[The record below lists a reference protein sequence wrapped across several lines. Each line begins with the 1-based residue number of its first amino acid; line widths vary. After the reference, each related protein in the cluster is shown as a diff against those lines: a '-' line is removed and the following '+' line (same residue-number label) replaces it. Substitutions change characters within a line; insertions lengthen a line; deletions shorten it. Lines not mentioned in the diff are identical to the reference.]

1 MANTSIDLEQ
11 ILSVV
16 DAQDPDASALERVT
30 AARAIANQLEALG
43 QHAVAH
49 FVQEARNAGASWTDI
64 GGALGVTRQA
74 AQQRFVPAGGL
85 DLESAKAKSAL
96 PWSDRASA
104 ALTFARDLAAQQHH
118 RTTEDVHILLGVLES
133 RSSHATQAIK
143 AAGRRVADVRKA
155 ARAHLGSEGPRRAPA
170 DPPLGRSSARVLDVA
185 AREALRFGKKDL
197 GTADLLLALA
207 ADHESSAGL
216 ALSESGI
223 TYTELREQAPAGGW
237 ASSSGRKRS

>member
-11 ILSVV
+11 ILGVV

-96 PWSDRASA
+96 PLSDRATA
-104 ALTFARDLAAQQHH
+104 AVAFARDLAVQQHH
-118 RTTEDVHILLGVLES
+118 RTTEDVHI
-133 RSSHATQAIK
+133 
-143 AAGRRVADVRKA
+143 
-155 ARAHLGSEGPRRAPA
+155 
-170 DPPLGRSSARVLDVA
+170 
-185 AREALRFGKKDL
+185 
-197 GTADLLLALA
+197 
-207 ADHESSAGL
+207 
-216 ALSESGI
+216 
-223 TYTELREQAPAGGW
+223 
-237 ASSSGRKRS
+237 